1 MLPGRAREIDEIL
14 GERTWHVLVVIMSE
28 QRSESRP
35 DALLSQEQEEKLGL
49 LLSKAGLQ
57 QYFHA
62 FVKEKVC
69 S

>member
-1 MLPGRAREIDEIL
+1 
-14 GERTWHVLVVIMSE
+14 MSE